1 MIMKKIKIIALAGV
15 FVSLIA
21 CEKDFLETFPTEVLS
36 QEQVNEAAQVNP
48 SVGKGTLLGIYE
60 NLYRR
65 GSGGTTSQED
75 FGITTQYIQLD
86 MLSAD
91 MAHLGKSYNR
101 QTAISELTA
110 TQDPD
115 NDYNYRPWRFLY
127 RIINL
132 SNLVIDG
139 AGGNDIVPDSQVAR
153 HTLGQAK
160 ALRGYAYFFL
170 AHVFVNDITDM
181 SKAVLPIYKSAE
193 DLDQPKSSLQ
203 DVFDLV
209 LSDLTAAETLL
220 EGFVRADKIEINQDV
235 VRGLLAKTYGAL
247 NNWPKTEEYAAKVVT
262 SGTYPIMTADE
273 VALLPGESG
282 AVGGFNDIN
291 SISGVMW
298 GIDITPAGQGLASL
312 YSWWGFMDYYSYS
325 YAAVG
330 NRKGMDS
337 GLYANFRADDIR
349 LNQFNKKSSDGLIPS
364 GKFYY
369 KGAQLNG
376 FKRFSGPQS
385 NIDSDSHYMRVAE
398 MYLLHAEAAAEN
410 GNDAAARTSL
420 KALLSL
426 RINDSSYVDALSGK
440 ALAEEAALQ
449 ARLELFAEG
458 QSYFIMKRRRETR
471 TRGANW
477 LDNAGES
484 FLHTDERLTYEIPQ
498 AEITFNPNLTEQN

>member
-1 MIMKKIKIIALAGV
+1 MKTIKKLALAGV
-15 FVSLIA
+15 LVSLIS
-21 CEKDFLETFPTEVLS
+21 CEKDFLETFPTASLS
-36 QEQVNEAAQVNP
+36 QEQVTEAAQVNP
-48 SVGKGTLLGIYE
+48 DVSKATLLGIYE

-65 GSGGTTSQED
+65 GSGGTSSQED

-139 AGGNDIVPDSQVAR
+139 AGGNDVVPETASAR
-153 HTLGQAK
+153 HTVGQAK

-181 SKAVLPIYKSAE
+181 SKEVLPIYTSAE
-193 DLDQPKSSLQ
+193 DLDQPKSTLQ
-203 DVFDLV
+203 EVFDVMLK
-209 LSDLTAAETLL
+209 DLTDAETLL
-220 EGFVRADKIEINQDV
+220 EGFQRSAKIEINQDV
-235 VRGLLAKTYGAL
+235 VRGLLAKTYGVL
-247 NNWPKTEEYAAKVVT
+247 NNWPKAEEYAAKVVNA
-262 SGTYPIMTADE
+262 GAYPIMTADE
-273 VALLPGESG
+273 VALLPGEAG
-282 AVGGFNDIN
+282 TVGGFNDIN
-291 SISGVMW
+291 SIPGVMW

-312 YSWWGFMDYYSYS
+312 FSWWGFMDYYSYS

-337 GLYANFRADDIR
+337 DLYANFRDGDIR
-349 LNQFNKKSSDGLIPS
+349 KNQFNSILMPT

-369 KGAQLNG
+369 KGAEANG
-376 FKRFSGPQS
+376 FRPFSGPQS

-420 KALLSL
+420 KAVLDL
-426 RINDSSYVDALSGK
+426 RLDDTSYIDALSGS

-484 FLHTDERLTYEIPQ
+484 FSHTDERLTYEIPQ
-498 AEITFNPNLTEQN
+498 EEILFNPNLSTQN

>member
-1 MIMKKIKIIALAGV
+1 MIMKTIKKLALAGV
-15 FVSLIA
+15 LVSLIS
-21 CEKDFLETFPTEVLS
+21 CEKDFLETFPTASLS
-36 QEQVNEAAQVNP
+36 QEQVTEAAQVNP
-48 SVGKGTLLGIYE
+48 DVSKATLLGIYE

-65 GSGGTTSQED
+65 GSGGTSSQED

-139 AGGNDIVPDSQVAR
+139 AGGNDIVPETASAR
-153 HTLGQAK
+153 HTVGQAK

-181 SKAVLPIYKSAE
+181 SKEVLPIYTSAE
-193 DLDQPKSSLQ
+193 DLDQPKSTLQ
-203 DVFDLV
+203 EVFDVMLK
-209 LSDLTAAETLL
+209 DLTDAETLL
-220 EGFVRADKIEINQDV
+220 EGFQRSAKIEINQDV
-235 VRGLLAKTYGAL
+235 VRGLLAKTYGVL
-247 NNWPKTEEYAAKVVT
+247 NNWPKAEEYAAKVVNA
-262 SGTYPIMTADE
+262 GAYPIMTADE
-273 VALLPGESG
+273 VALLPGEAG
-282 AVGGFNDIN
+282 TVGGFNDIN
-291 SISGVMW
+291 SIPGVMW

-312 YSWWGFMDYYSYS
+312 FSWWGFMDYYSYS

-337 GLYANFRADDIR
+337 DLYANFRDGDIR
-349 LNQFNKKSSDGLIPS
+349 KNQFNSILMPT

-369 KGAQLNG
+369 KGAEANG
-376 FKRFSGPQS
+376 FRPFSGPQS

-420 KALLSL
+420 KAVLDL
-426 RINDSSYVDALSGK
+426 RLDDTSYLNALSGS

-484 FLHTDERLTYEIPQ
+484 FSHTDERLTYEIPQ
-498 AEITFNPNLTEQN
+498 EEILFNPNLSTQN

>member
-1 MIMKKIKIIALAGV
+1 MIMKTIKKIALAGV
-15 FVSLIA
+15 LVSLIS
-21 CEKDFLETFPTEVLS
+21 CEKDFLETFPTQELS
-36 QEQVNEAAQVNP
+36 QEQVTEAAQVNP
-48 SVGKGTLLGIYE
+48 DVSKATLLGIYE

-65 GSGGTTSQED
+65 GSGGTSSQED

-139 AGGNDIVPDSQVAR
+139 AGGNDVVPETASAR
-153 HTLGQAK
+153 HTVGQAK

-181 SKAVLPIYKSAE
+181 SKEVLPIYTSAE
-193 DLDQPKSSLQ
+193 DLDQPKSTLQ
-203 DVFDLV
+203 EVFDVMLK
-209 LSDLTAAETLL
+209 DLTDAETLL
-220 EGFVRADKIEINQDV
+220 EGFQRSAKIEINQDI
-235 VRGLLAKTYGAL
+235 VRGLLAKTYGVL
-247 NNWPKTEEYAAKVVT
+247 NNWPKAEEYAAKVVN
-262 SGTYPIMTADE
+262 SGAYSIMTADE
-273 VALLPGESG
+273 VALLPGEAG
-282 AVGGFNDIN
+282 TVGGFNDIN
-291 SISGVMW
+291 SIPGVMW

-337 GLYANFRADDIR
+337 DLYANFRDGDIR
-349 LNQFNKKSSDGLIPS
+349 KNQFNSILMPT

-369 KGAQLNG
+369 KGAEANG
-376 FKRFSGPQS
+376 FRPFSGPQS

-420 KALLSL
+420 KAVLDL
-426 RINDSSYVDALSGK
+426 RLDDTSYIDALSGS

-484 FLHTDERLTYEIPQ
+484 FSHTDERLTYEIPQ
-498 AEITFNPNLTEQN
+498 EEILFNPNLSTQN

>member
-1 MIMKKIKIIALAGV
+1 MIMKTFKKIALAGV

-21 CEKDFLETFPTEVLS
+21 CEKDFLETFPTNVLS

-48 SVGKGTLLGIYE
+48 DVSKATLLGIYE

-65 GSGGTTSQED
+65 GSGGTSSQED

-139 AGGNDIVPDSQVAR
+139 AGGNDAVPDTQSAR

-181 SKAVLPIYKSAE
+181 GKAVLPIYKSAE

-203 DVFDLV
+203 EVFDLV
-209 LSDLTAAETLL
+209 INDLTDAETLL
-220 EGFVRADKIEINQDV
+220 EGFVRTDKIELNQDV

-247 NNWPKTEEYAAKVVT
+247 NNWPKTEEYAAKVVN
-262 SGTYPIMTADE
+262 SGNYSIMTADE
-273 VALLPGESG
+273 VALLPGEDG
-282 AVGGFNDIN
+282 TVGGFNDIN
-291 SISGVMW
+291 SIPGVMW

-312 YSWWGFMDYYSYS
+312 FSWWGFMDYYSYS

-337 GLYANFRADDIR
+337 DLYANFRDDDIR
-349 LNQFNKKSSDGLIPS
+349 KNQFNSILMPT

-369 KGAQLNG
+369 KGAEANG
-376 FKRFSGPQS
+376 FRPFSGPQS

-420 KALLSL
+420 KALLDL
-426 RINDSSYVDALSGK
+426 RIDDSSYVDALSGK

-484 FLHTDERLTYEIPQ
+484 FSHTDERLTYEIPQ
-498 AEITFNPNLTEQN
+498 EEILFNPNVSDQN

>member
-1 MIMKKIKIIALAGV
+1 MIMKTFKKIALAGV
-15 FVSLIA
+15 LLSFIS
-21 CEKDFLETFPTEVLS
+21 CEKDFLETFPTQTLS
-36 QEQVNEAAQVNP
+36 QEQVTEAAQFNP
-48 SVGKGTLLGIYE
+48 DVSKATLLGIYE

-86 MLSAD
+86 MLSSD

-101 QTAISELTA
+101 QTGISELTA

-115 NDYNYRPWRFLY
+115 SDYNYRPWRFLY
-127 RIINL
+127 RVINL

-139 AGGNDIVPDSQVAR
+139 AGGNDIVPETASAR
-153 HTLGQAK
+153 HTVGQAK

-170 AHVFVNDITDM
+170 AHVFVNDITNM
-181 SKAVLPIYKSAE
+181 SQAVLPIYKSAE
-193 DLDQPKSSLQ
+193 DLDQPKSTLQ
-203 DVFDLV
+203 EVFDLV
-209 LSDLTAAETLL
+209 VKDLTDAETLL

-247 NNWPKTEEYAAKVVT
+247 NNWPKTEEYAAKVVNA
-262 SGTYPIMTADE
+262 GRFPIMTADE

-291 SISGVMW
+291 SIPGIMW
-298 GIDITPAGQGLASL
+298 GIDITPQGQGLASL
-312 YSWWGFMDYYSYS
+312 FSWWGFMDYYSYS

-349 LNQFNKKSSDGLIPS
+349 KNQFSKSSLGLIPS

-369 KGAQLNG
+369 KGAQLNNFRG
-376 FKRFSGPQS
+376 FSGPQT

-420 KALLSL
+420 KAVLDL
-426 RINDSSYVDALSGK
+426 RLDDSSYINALSGK

-484 FLHTDERLTYEIPQ
+484 FIHTDERLTYEIPQ
-498 AEITFNPNLTEQN
+498 QEILFNPNISTQN